1 MKNKKRPEDLP
12 HALENIETI
21 FKTLGDKKP
30 SLFLDYDGTLTPI
43 VSNPDEAL
51 LSEENKEIIT
61 RLSQNIPVSVVSGR
75 DRKDLRSKVM
85 IDSVYYAGS
94 HGFDITGPNN
104 LEMQHESE
112 HEVLPSLNKAEKN
125 LNERLE
131 NIPGAK
137 VERKKYA
144 IAVHYR
150 NVDEKDVQ
158 FVKDTVFEE
167 LDRHESLKKGLG
179 KKIIELKPNLDW
191 HKGRALDW
199 LLENLDWNPKEYYPV
214 FIGDDITDED
224 GFEAIQGKGLGII
237 VGGHDER
244 TAASYRL
251 NDTRDVTVFL
261 KRLNEHFK

>member
-1 MKNKKRPEDLP
+1 MENKKDPEDLP
-12 HALENIETI
+12 NALENIQDI
-21 FKTLGDKKP
+21 FEILGKKKP

-43 VSNPDEAL
+43 VSNPDDAL

-61 RLSQNIPVSVVSGR
+61 RLSQNIPVSIISGR
-75 DRKDLRSKVM
+75 DRKDLWSKVR

-94 HGFDITGPNN
+94 HGFDIKGPDN
-104 LEMQHESE
+104 LEMQHESK
-112 HEVLPSLNKAEKN
+112 HEVIPSLDEAEKN
-125 LNERLE
+125 LKETLK
-131 NIPGAK
+131 NITGVK

-150 NVDEKDVQ
+150 NVEEKDIP
-158 FVKDTVFEE
+158 FVKETVFEE
-167 LDRHESLKKGLG
+167 LNQHEGLKKGLG

-199 LLENLDWNPKEYYPV
+199 LLENLDWNPKQYYPV

-237 VGGHDER
+237 VGTHDEM
-244 TAASYRL
+244 TTASYRL
-251 NDTRDVTVFL
+251 KDTQEVTVFL
-261 KRLNEHFK
+261 RKLNEHFK

>member
-1 MKNKKRPEDLP
+1 MNNKKRPEELP
-12 HALENIETI
+12 HALENLDD
-21 FKTLGDKKP
+21 FFQMLGNKKP

-43 VSNPDEAL
+43 VPNPDDAL
-51 LSEENKEIIT
+51 LSDENKEIIT
-61 RLSQNIPVSVVSGR
+61 QLSQKIPVSVVSGR
-75 DRKDLRSKVM
+75 DRKDLKSKVM

-94 HGFDITGPNN
+94 HGFDITGPDH
-104 LEMQHESE
+104 LEMQHESQ
-112 HEVLPSLNKAEKN
+112 HEVIPSLDKAEKN
-125 LNERLE
+125 LQERLK
-131 NIPGAK
+131 NIPGAR

-150 NVDEKDVQ
+150 NVDEENVP
-158 FVKDTVFEE
+158 FVKDSVFEE

-199 LLENLDWNPKEYYPV
+199 LLENLDWNPKQYYPV

-237 VGGHDER
+237 VGAHDEL
-244 TAASYRL
+244 TAATYKL
-251 NDTRDVTVFL
+251 KDTQEVTEFL
-261 KRLNEHFK
+261 KRINEHFQ

>member
-1 MKNKKRPEDLP
+1 MDSKKSPEDLP
-12 HALENIETI
+12 NALENIEDI
-21 FKTLGDKKP
+21 YQILGIRKP

-43 VSNPDEAL
+43 VPNPDDAL

-61 RLSQNIPVSVVSGR
+61 QLSQNIPVSVVSGR
-75 DRKDLRSKVM
+75 DRKDLWSKVM

-94 HGFDITGPNN
+94 HGFDITGPDN

-112 HEVLPSLNKAEKN
+112 HEVIPSLDKAEKN
-125 LNERLE
+125 LKE
-131 NIPGAK
+131 NLKDIPGAT

-150 NVDEKDVQ
+150 NVDEKDVP

-167 LDRHESLKKGLG
+167 LDRYEGLKKGLG

-191 HKGRALDW
+191 HKGRALEW
-199 LLENLDWNPKEYYPV
+199 LLENLDWNPKQYYPV

-237 VGGHDER
+237 VGTHAEL
-244 TAASYRL
+244 TAASYKL
-251 NDTRDVTVFL
+251 KDTQEVTVFL
-261 KRLNEHFK
+261 RKLNEHFK

>member
-1 MKNKKRPEDLP
+1 MENKRAPEDLP
-12 HALENIETI
+12 NALENIQDI
-21 FKTLGDKKP
+21 FEILGKKKP

-43 VSNPDEAL
+43 VSNPDDAL
-51 LSEENKEIIT
+51 LSEENKEIIIH
-61 RLSQNIPVSVVSGR
+61 LSQNIPVSIVSGR
-75 DRKDLRSKVM
+75 DRKDLKSKVM

-94 HGFDITGPNN
+94 HGFDITGPDD

-112 HEVLPSLNKAEKN
+112 HEVIPSLDKAEKN
-125 LNERLE
+125 LKEKLRD
-131 NIPGAK
+131 ISGAK

-150 NVDEKDVQ
+150 NVDQKDIPTL
-158 FVKDTVFEE
+158 KDIVFEE
-167 LDRHESLKKGLG
+167 VEKHESLKKGLG

-199 LLENLDWNPKEYYPV
+199 LLENLDWNPKQFYPV

-237 VGGHDER
+237 VGTHDEM
-244 TAASYRL
+244 TTASYRL
-251 NDTRDVTVFL
+251 KDTQEVTGFL
-261 KRLNEHFK
+261 RKLNEHFK